1 MFGVEKEK
9 KMKYI
14 GSNEKTELKN
24 GEIYPVVIEHHF
36 FSKRLTAWIFLPQTE
51 QVITRLY
58 KNRYYL
64 SLNWKGEE

>member
-58 KNRYYL
+58 K
-64 SLNWKGEE
+64 K